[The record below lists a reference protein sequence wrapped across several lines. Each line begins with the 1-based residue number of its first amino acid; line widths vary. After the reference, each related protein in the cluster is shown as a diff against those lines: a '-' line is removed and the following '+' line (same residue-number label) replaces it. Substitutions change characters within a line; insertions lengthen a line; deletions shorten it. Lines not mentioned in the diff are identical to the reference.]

1 MTRRPVGEIG
11 AAVIEWVASSSPRP
25 PRAVAE
31 LSTADHQQLY
41 RAAYELK
48 EVIVDR
54 LSEIHGTDPE
64 R

>member
-1 MTRRPVGEIG
+1 MGEV
-11 AAVIEWVASSSPRP
+11 AAAAIEWVASGSARP
-25 PRAVAE
+25 PRPVAE
-31 LSTADHQQLY
+31 LSTADQRELY

-48 EVIVDR
+48 EVIADR